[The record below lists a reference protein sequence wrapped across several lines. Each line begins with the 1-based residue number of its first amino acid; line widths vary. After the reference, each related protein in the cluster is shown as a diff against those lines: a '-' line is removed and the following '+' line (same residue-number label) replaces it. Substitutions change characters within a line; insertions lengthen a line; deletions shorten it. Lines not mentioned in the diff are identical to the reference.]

1 MTMHT
6 FTAPTR
12 PAAGRSAEA
21 DRRLCRR
28 LVALTYPLF
37 LGAVA
42 ARRVAGRRRAERPGE
57 PRPTIFAEAKA
68 LAYATI
74 PFLLMG

>member
-1 MTMHT
+1 MTMPSI
-6 FTAPTR
+6 TAPR
-12 PAAGRSAEA
+12 RALASRSGDA

-28 LVALTYPLF
+28 LVMVTYPLF

-42 ARRVAGRRRAERPGE
+42 ARRLAGRPAPLPGAA
-57 PRPTIFAEAKA
+57 RPTIFAEATA